1 MTEGLNH
8 RERETAEKVGRVARR
23 AIRRLDI
30 LEWVAFMAAIAAAVL
45 GGAGVAWLLA
55 APGSI
60 AFRVTWFATSLLLF
74 VVPGGIVILQMRRAE
89 RAGRDDRVEHGKSDD
104 G

>member
-1 MTEGLNH
+1 MREGLSD
-8 RERETAEKVGRVARR
+8 RERETAERVGRVARR

-30 LEWVAFMAAIAAAVL
+30 LEWVAFLAAIAAAVL

-55 APGSI
+55 APGSTV
-60 AFRVTWFATSLLLF
+60 FRVTWLATSLLLF
-74 VVPGGIVILQMRRAE
+74 VIPGGIVILQMRRAE
-89 RAGRDDRVEHGKSDD
+89 RDARDAHEKERD